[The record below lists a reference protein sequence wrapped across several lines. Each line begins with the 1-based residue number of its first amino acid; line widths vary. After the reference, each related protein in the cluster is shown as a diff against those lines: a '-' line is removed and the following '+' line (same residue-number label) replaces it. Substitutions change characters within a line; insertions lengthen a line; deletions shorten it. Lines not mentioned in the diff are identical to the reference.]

1 MRESRV
7 RICQAPK
14 DPILAAKVA
23 GRLMVLRLAL
33 ILILAV
39 RSSAPM
45 KSAATTS
52 AASVLSAAVR

>member
-1 MRESRV
+1 MCDIEIQVSV
-7 RICQAPK
+7 APK

-23 GRLMVLRLAL
+23 GRFMVLRLAL

-52 AASVLSAAVR
+52 AASVLSAEVR